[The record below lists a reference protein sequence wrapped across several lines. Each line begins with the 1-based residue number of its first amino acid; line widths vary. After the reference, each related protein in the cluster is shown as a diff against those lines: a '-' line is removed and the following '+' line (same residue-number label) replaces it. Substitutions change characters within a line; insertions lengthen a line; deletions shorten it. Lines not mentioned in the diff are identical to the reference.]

1 MLGAWH
7 IYSVLLQGISPIFS
21 CLYTTIFK
29 HIFSDLYIFFFH
41 KAHTQGVKIT
51 FENTEKEEKIL
62 DEGDGAVEDQDVA
75 VVEEAVAKAEES
87 EEDVGQ
93 VACDNAVVKSLHD
106 ITVWDIVRAT
116 AAAT

>member
-1 MLGAWH
+1 MLGTY
-7 IYSVLLQGISPIFS
+7 IQSYCKVSVLFSPACIPQFSNIFFQIFIS
-21 CLYTTIFK
+21 
-29 HIFSDLYIFFFH
+29 FFFH